1 MNRTQAET
9 LRALRGMLSDAGTP
23 GPAKAGWA
31 RPLDIGGTSNSHHSN
46 TLRRMVA
53 LGWVETD
60 RQTPPARNSR
70 PGLRYRITA
79 KGREALANHDASVE
93 LARQAV
99 IAAGERA
106 KARG

>member
-1 MNRTQAET
+1 MNRTQADT
-9 LRALRGMLSDAGTP
+9 LRALSGHVTRDEAQ
-23 GPAKAGWA
+23 WEFV

-46 TLRRMVA
+46 TLRRMAA

-60 RQTPPARNSR
+60 RKPNDVRYGR
-70 PGLRYRITA
+70 RGIRYRITA
-79 KGREALANHDASVE
+79 KGAAALANHDASVE

>member
-9 LRALRGMLSDAGTP
+9 LRALSEFLRHAQAIPHHQTF
-23 GPAKAGWA
+23 A

-46 TLRRMVA
+46 TLRRMAA

-60 RQTPPARNSR
+60 RKPNDARYGR
-70 PGLRYRITA
+70 RGIRYRITA
-79 KGREALANHDASVE
+79 KGAAALANHDASVE